1 MIVPPRV
8 DLKETI
14 IVTIYETSTDNRF
27 DRILTQLIVMPGQMV
42 HILALESNVF
52 FSFSR
57 TLINFHWTKTS
68 VAN

>member
-42 HILALESNVF
+42 HILALESNF
-52 FSFSR
+52 FF
-57 TLINFHWTKTS
+57 
-68 VAN
+68 